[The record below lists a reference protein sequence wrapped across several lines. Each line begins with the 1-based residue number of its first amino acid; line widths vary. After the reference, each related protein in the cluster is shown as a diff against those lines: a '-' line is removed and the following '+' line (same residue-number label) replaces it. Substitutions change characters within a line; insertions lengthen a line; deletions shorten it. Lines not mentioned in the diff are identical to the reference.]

1 MEQLLNFSVNQ
12 PIQSPY
18 FQQLF
23 PLHDPTHLFKNIRNN
38 WRKYK
43 HILYKVASP
52 RIIKRYNTKSGLT
65 DLTNL
70 YKHFLVS
77 AMNKTKL
84 NHETL
89 YPDKFKRQKV
99 PLVINVFHKKTEA
112 ALKMHKY
119 NKNSIF
125 ENQVILL
132 WNILN
137 VKSPKKEMMLHDRY
151 H

>member
-1 MEQLLNFSVNQ
+1 
-12 PIQSPY
+12 
-18 FQQLF
+18 
-23 PLHDPTHLFKNIRNN
+23 
-38 WRKYK
+38 
-43 HILYKVASP
+43 
-52 RIIKRYNTKSGLT
+52 
-65 DLTNL
+65 
-70 YKHFLVS
+70 
-77 AMNKTKL
+77 MNKTKL